1 MFKQQSTISYVK
13 IKIISGHWSLMSHN
27 TNRYICVVNGKD
39 VKPIHIIYAKWWHS
53 EPLINA
59 NLPVKESY
67 IYMWYSLVLH
77 EIKYC
82 RKIEMFI
89 QNI

>member
-1 MFKQQSTISYVK
+1 M
-13 IKIISGHWSLMSHN
+13 
-27 TNRYICVVNGKD
+27 ICVVNGKD

-53 EPLINA
+53 EPLINF

-67 IYMWYSLVLH
+67 IYMWYSPVLH
-77 EIKYC
+77 EIKYY

-89 QNI
+89 QNIWADFSNTQIRRNVDAIDQSDVV